1 MRDKLPLM
9 ATAMQL
15 VYVSLFYKLAFAL
28 VHPFRAFVLVRSLEI
43 SICLCLRAASVVHH
57 ILRQLK
63 SCVFTT
69 CFQIWRV
76 NCYAVSF
83 SSPVFYLVPI
93 QGKTKST
100 CKEHEKVTVIT

>member
-43 SICLCLRAASVVHH
+43 SICLFCV
-57 ILRQLK
+57 QLLL
-63 SCVFTT
+63 C
-69 CFQIWRV
+69 
-76 NCYAVSF
+76 
-83 SSPVFYLVPI
+83 
-93 QGKTKST
+93 
-100 CKEHEKVTVIT
+100 ITISGN